1 MAVIARSG
9 QRAGAVVV
17 RAFPWRFLVVPL
29 AMSALALGSAAAAE
43 LAYSSRALPGLTVAG
58 VAVGSL
64 EAPALRERL
73 ESEIAAPWA
82 AAGVTL
88 RDGDR
93 EWTTT
98 NGALGIVPDVDAAVA
113 AALAYGKSGS
123 ALDRAGAWIDA
134 LRGDANVSF
143 AMRARG
149 DALVAFVASVAR
161 DANQAPVSGELA
173 LAGGDLRITPPQL
186 GREIDGGVTVA
197 RLLSATTLGDRE
209 VALSVRAVY
218 PPLDASGFDDA
229 YATAAAALTPLVV
242 RVEDRG
248 WSESASALASLVVI
262 DRIVARPGELPALP
276 AEAIAP
282 AVRYRYVV
290 SLSGARLDSWVSA
303 LGAVL
308 DHPAKNAKFRVRDE
322 DVLAVVPSESG
333 VRVDQ
338 AKLRAL
344 LGVEL
349 LRPAGGATR
358 EVAAPAGVDAP
369 ALTTEKALALVP
381 QLSRTSTF
389 TTQYPPSDVRHANI
403 STGSSQF
410 DGVVIMPGETFSFW
424 DLLGPVTPDRGYRY
438 AGAIINGRSDENVI
452 GGGLC
457 QVSTTIFNAI
467 SRQGYEIVER
477 HAHGYYIDRYPL
489 GLDAAVFMPGN
500 DFRWRNDTAS
510 PVFLWS
516 LNGDTSLTIDLW
528 GIPTGRTV
536 TFSDAVQWNFVL
548 PAKDQPADPAFLPGG
563 SVAGRDVWRTRTVTE
578 NGKVLHQD
586 SFASHYLPVW
596 GGPVAAPATAA
607 NH

>member
-149 DALVAFVASVAR
+149 DALAGFVASVAR

-229 YATAAAALTPLVV
+229 YAAAAAALTPLVV

-248 WSESASALASLVVI
+248 WSESSSALASLVVI

-290 SLSGARLDSWVSA
+290 SLSGARLDRWVSA

-308 DHPAKNAKFRVRDE
+308 DHPAKNAKFRVRE
-322 DVLAVVPSESG
+322 G
-333 VRVDQ
+333 R
-338 AKLRAL
+338 RAL
-344 LGVEL
+344 
-349 LRPAGGATR
+349 
-358 EVAAPAGVDAP
+358 
-369 ALTTEKALALVP
+369 
-381 QLSRTSTF
+381 
-389 TTQYPPSDVRHANI
+389 
-403 STGSSQF
+403 
-410 DGVVIMPGETFSFW
+410 
-424 DLLGPVTPDRGYRY
+424 
-438 AGAIINGRSDENVI
+438 
-452 GGGLC
+452 
-457 QVSTTIFNAI
+457 
-467 SRQGYEIVER
+467 
-477 HAHGYYIDRYPL
+477 
-489 GLDAAVFMPGN
+489 
-500 DFRWRNDTAS
+500 
-510 PVFLWS
+510 
-516 LNGDTSLTIDLW
+516 
-528 GIPTGRTV
+528 
-536 TFSDAVQWNFVL
+536 
-548 PAKDQPADPAFLPGG
+548 
-563 SVAGRDVWRTRTVTE
+563 
-578 NGKVLHQD
+578 
-586 SFASHYLPVW
+586 
-596 GGPVAAPATAA
+596 
-607 NH
+607 

>member
-134 LRGDANVSF
+134 LRGDAHVSF

-149 DALVAFVASVAR
+149 DALAGFVASVAR

-229 YATAAAALTPLVV
+229 YAAAAAALTPLVV

-248 WSESASALASLVVI
+248 WSESSSALASLVVI

-308 DHPAKNAKFRVRDE
+308 DHPAKNAKFRVRE
-322 DVLAVVPSESG
+322 GDVLAVVPSESG

-338 AKLRAL
+338 TKLRAL

-389 TTQYPPSDVRHANI
+389 TTQ
-403 STGSSQF
+403 
-410 DGVVIMPGETFSFW
+410 
-424 DLLGPVTPDRGYRY
+424 
-438 AGAIINGRSDENVI
+438 
-452 GGGLC
+452 
-457 QVSTTIFNAI
+457 
-467 SRQGYEIVER
+467 
-477 HAHGYYIDRYPL
+477 
-489 GLDAAVFMPGN
+489 
-500 DFRWRNDTAS
+500 
-510 PVFLWS
+510 
-516 LNGDTSLTIDLW
+516 
-528 GIPTGRTV
+528 
-536 TFSDAVQWNFVL
+536 
-548 PAKDQPADPAFLPGG
+548 
-563 SVAGRDVWRTRTVTE
+563 
-578 NGKVLHQD
+578 
-586 SFASHYLPVW
+586 
-596 GGPVAAPATAA
+596 
-607 NH
+607 

>member
-1 MAVIARSG
+1 MAVTARSG

-29 AMSALALGSAAAAE
+29 AMTALAVGSAVVAE

-149 DALVAFVASVAR
+149 D
-161 DANQAPVSGELA
+161 
-173 LAGGDLRITPPQL
+173 
-186 GREIDGGVTVA
+186 
-197 RLLSATTLGDRE
+197 
-209 VALSVRAVY
+209 
-218 PPLDASGFDDA
+218 
-229 YATAAAALTPLVV
+229 
-242 RVEDRG
+242 DRG

-389 TTQYPPSDVRHANI
+389 TTQYPPSGVRHANI

-410 DGVVIMPGETFSFW
+410 DGVVIMPGETFSFL

-452 GGGLC
+452 GGGPC
-457 QVSTTIFNAI
+457 PGPPTTLNPPPPPR
-467 SRQGYEIVER
+467 RQHVR
-477 HAHGYYIDRYPL
+477 RPPPPAHTPHHPPGRYAP
-489 GLDAAVFMPGN
+489 GL
-500 DFRWRNDTAS
+500 
-510 PVFLWS
+510 
-516 LNGDTSLTIDLW
+516 
-528 GIPTGRTV
+528 
-536 TFSDAVQWNFVL
+536 L
-548 PAKDQPADPAFLPGG
+548 P
-563 SVAGRDVWRTRTVTE
+563 R
-578 NGKVLHQD
+578 
-586 SFASHYLPVW
+586 
-596 GGPVAAPATAA
+596 
-607 NH
+607 